1 MPSIDA
7 YRRVQ
12 QDGPKQRVIDHIELV
27 RRVAIH
33 LKARLPNQFEL
44 DDLIQAG
51 TLGLIEAAQSFD
63 ASKGVAFE
71 AFARQRIRGSIL
83 DEVRRTSVLPRS
95 AVANLRSHKQAW
107 RELAQNLGREPTH
120 SELAANLGLSNAEF
134 ERERTHAHQF
144 QTLALDDLPEEF
156 TEAADS
162 AADIASEIEAEQQ
175 STQLAAAIA
184 QLPERD
190 QLILSLYYVEELN
203 LKEVGNIIGVSE
215 SRISQILTANA
226 AQLRRTLTT

>member
-1 MPSIDA
+1 MPSIDT
-7 YRRVQ
+7 YRSVQ
-12 QDGPKQRVIDHIELV
+12 QDGPKQRVIDHIDLV
-27 RRVAIH
+27 RRVALH

-63 ASKGVAFE
+63 ANKGVAFE

-95 AVANLRSHKQAW
+95 AVANLRSHKQAGK
-107 RELAQNLGREPTH
+107 ELAQNLGREPTH
-120 SELAANLGLSNAEF
+120 SELAAKLDLSISEF

-144 QTLALDDLPEEF
+144 QTLALDDMPVDF
-156 TEAADS
+156 TEIEDP
-162 AADIASEIEAEQQ
+162 AADIADEIEAEQQ
-175 STQLAAAIA
+175 RVQLAEAIG

-203 LKEVGNIIGVSE
+203 LKEIGAIIGVSE
-215 SRISQILTANA
+215 SRVSQLLTANA
-226 AQLRRTLTT
+226 VQLRRTLVS